1 MKLKRHIP
9 KRIRE
14 NFNLKDEDFDQMTRI
29 QEEDNLR
36 KLLRDEIVE
45 MLSEDSLIEEES
57 YDDEAVKNAEKISK
71 IELDTA
77 KKKSAIEKQNN
88 R

>member
-14 NFNLKDEDFDQMTRI
+14 NFNLEDEDFDQMTRI